1 MAMKG
6 GEREAKR
13 KKKKI
18 TKMGGGEMVDST
30 TSTTASQA
38 NRARDKR
45 RSGLDRPAKTTWIQ
59 LSIDREAIDRSLV
72 LRRRARER
80 YVSARVSCTD
90 CKFRRGSLNPVMAC
104 LENTGRERERERERE
119 RGRERRR
126 EKEEENCIHRRS
138 SFRTLSLRS
147 FVRVPIRPSDPLI
160 RREVDTEKEE
170 EEEQEEEEEE
180 EEEEKEVGMNE

>member
-1 MAMKG
+1 
-6 GEREAKR
+6 
-13 KKKKI
+13 
-18 TKMGGGEMVDST
+18 MVDST

-90 CKFRRGSLNPVMAC
+90 CKFRRGSLNPVMGC
-104 LENTGRERERERERE
+104 LENTGRERERERE
-119 RGRERRR
+119 G
-126 EKEEENCIHRRS
+126 EEEGKGGGKLHPP
-138 SFRTLSLRS
+138 TLIISHSLS
-147 FVRVPIRPSDPLI
+147 ALI
-160 RREVDTEKEE
+160 RTCAHSAL
-170 EEEQEEEEEE
+170 
-180 EEEEKEVGMNE
+180 GSAH

>member
-1 MAMKG
+1 MAVKEWRRKR
-6 GEREAKR
+6 GETKEEEDYEDGREMA
-13 KKKKI
+13 
-18 TKMGGGEMVDST
+18 DST
-30 TSTTASQA
+30 ASTTASQA

-45 RSGLDRPAKTTWIQ
+45 RSRLDRPAKTTWIQ

-104 LENTGRERERERERE
+104 LENTGRERET
-119 RGRERRR
+119 RERRR

-138 SFRTLSLRS
+138 SFRTLSLCAHSYVCPFGRWIRS
-147 FVRVPIRPSDPLI
+147 LGA
-160 RREVDTEKEE
+160 K
-170 EEEQEEEEEE
+170 
-180 EEEEKEVGMNE
+180 

>member
-1 MAMKG
+1 
-6 GEREAKR
+6 
-13 KKKKI
+13 
-18 TKMGGGEMVDST
+18 MVDST

-90 CKFRRGSLNPVMAC
+90 CKFRRGSLNPVMGC
-104 LENTGRERERERERE
+104 LENTGRERE

-170 EEEQEEEEEE
+170 EEEE

>member
-1 MAMKG
+1 MAVKEWRRKR
-6 GEREAKR
+6 GETKEEEDYEDGREMA
-13 KKKKI
+13 
-18 TKMGGGEMVDST
+18 DST
-30 TSTTASQA
+30 ASTTASQA

-45 RSGLDRPAKTTWIQ
+45 RSRLDRPAKTTWIQ

-104 LENTGRERERERERE
+104 LENTGRERET
-119 RGRERRR
+119 RERRR

-138 SFRTLSLRS
+138 SFRTLSLSLCAHSYVCPFGPWIRS
-147 FVRVPIRPSDPLI
+147 LGA
-160 RREVDTEKEE
+160 K
-170 EEEQEEEEEE
+170 
-180 EEEEKEVGMNE
+180 

>member
-1 MAMKG
+1 MAVKEWRRKR
-6 GEREAKR
+6 GETKEEEDYEDGREMA
-13 KKKKI
+13 
-18 TKMGGGEMVDST
+18 DST
-30 TSTTASQA
+30 ASTTASQA

-45 RSGLDRPAKTTWIQ
+45 RSRLDRPAKTTWIQ

-104 LENTGRERERERERE
+104 LENTGRERDE
-119 RGRERRR
+119 ERRR

-138 SFRTLSLRS
+138 SFRTLSLS
-147 FVRVPIRPSDPLI
+147 ALI
-160 RREVDTEKEE
+160 RTCAHSA
-170 EEEQEEEEEE
+170 
-180 EEEEKEVGMNE
+180 VGSAH

>member
-90 CKFRRGSLNPVMAC
+90 CKFRRGSLNPVMGC
-104 LENTGRERERERERE
+104 LENTGREREREGG
-119 RGRERRR
+119 RGGGKRRR
-126 EKEEENCIHRRS
+126 KIASTDAHH
-138 SFRTLSLRS
+138 FALSLCAHSYVCPFGPRIRS
-147 FVRVPIRPSDPLI
+147 LGA
-160 RREVDTEKEE
+160 K
-170 EEEQEEEEEE
+170 
-180 EEEEKEVGMNE
+180 

>member
-1 MAMKG
+1 MAVKEWRRKR
-6 GEREAKR
+6 GETKEEEDYEDGREMA
-13 KKKKI
+13 
-18 TKMGGGEMVDST
+18 DST
-30 TSTTASQA
+30 ASTTASQA

-45 RSGLDRPAKTTWIQ
+45 RSRLDRPAKTTWIQ

-104 LENTGRERERERERE
+104 LENTGRERET
-119 RGRERRR
+119 RERRR

-138 SFRTLSLRS
+138 SFRTLSLS
-147 FVRVPIRPSDPLI
+147 LSALI
-160 RREVDTEKEE
+160 RTCAHSAL
-170 EEEQEEEEEE
+170 
-180 EEEEKEVGMNE
+180 GSAH